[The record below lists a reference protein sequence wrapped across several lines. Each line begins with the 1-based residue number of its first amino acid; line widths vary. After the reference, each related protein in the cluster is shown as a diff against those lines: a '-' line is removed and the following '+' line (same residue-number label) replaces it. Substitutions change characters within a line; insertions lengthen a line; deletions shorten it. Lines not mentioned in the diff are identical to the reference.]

1 MMDKTVQLIKIRDM
15 VVPAILF
22 ENYKKLNITE
32 QQLIVLIYLVNNNH
46 MEFNPKELSSILNIS
61 LNDVL
66 SIINDLVTQGI
77 IELNTKKIRNLHTEH
92 ISLDNL
98 YKKLGFII
106 MNDKQEPSLNKNIF
120 DNFEKE
126 FGRPLTPIEF
136 ELINSWQN
144 SVNEELI
151 LLALKEAVYN
161 GAISIRYIDR
171 IIYDWSKKGLKSA
184 ADVNAEARKFR
195 KSKEVPEVFSYD
207 WLNDEN

>member
-1 MMDKTVQLIKIRDM
+1 MDKTVQLIKIRDM